1 MAAIANLSIQQGASF
16 SSDVTVT
23 TDVDGVVYKE
33 EELTNYLKNIIL
45 ARQEIQQSRIRHT
58 IEIEKIDVLTNY
70 YNDKIKEEIAKIK
83 K

>member
-1 MAAIANLSIQQGASF
+1 MADITI
-16 SSDVTVT
+16 
-23 TDVDGVVYKE
+23 DGIVYKE

-70 YNDKIKEEIAKIK
+70 YNEKIKEEIAKIK

>member
-1 MAAIANLSIQQGASF
+1 MADITI
-16 SSDVTVT
+16 
-23 TDVDGVVYKE
+23 DGIVYKE

-70 YNDKIKEEIAKIK
+70 YNDKIKEEIVKIK

>member
-1 MAAIANLSIQQGASF
+1 M
-16 SSDVTVT
+16 SDITI
-23 TDVDGVVYKE
+23 DGVVYKE
-33 EELTNYLKNIIL
+33 EELSAYLKNIIL

>member
-1 MAAIANLSIQQGASF
+1 MADITI
-16 SSDVTVT
+16 
-23 TDVDGVVYKE
+23 DGVVYKE

-70 YNDKIKEEIAKIK
+70 YNEKIKEEIAKIK

>member
-1 MAAIANLSIQQGASF
+1 MADITI
-16 SSDVTVT
+16 
-23 TDVDGVVYKE
+23 DGVVYKE
-33 EELTNYLKNIIL
+33 EELSVYLKNIIL

-70 YNDKIKEEIAKIK
+70 YNDKIKEEIIKIK

>member
-1 MAAIANLSIQQGASF
+1 MADIII
-16 SSDVTVT
+16 
-23 TDVDGVVYKE
+23 DGVTYKE
-33 EELTNYLKNIIL
+33 EELSVYLKNIIL

-70 YNDKIKEEIAKIK
+70 YNEKIKEEIAKIK

>member
-1 MAAIANLSIQQGASF
+1 MADITI
-16 SSDVTVT
+16 
-23 TDVDGVVYKE
+23 DGVVYKE

-70 YNDKIKEEIAKIK
+70 YNEKIKEEVVKIK

>member
-1 MAAIANLSIQQGASF
+1 MADIII
-16 SSDVTVT
+16 
-23 TDVDGVVYKE
+23 DGVTYKE

-70 YNDKIKEEIAKIK
+70 YNEEIKEEIAKIK